1 MARLGH
7 LAHLR
12 MHIILGSKSPRRREL
27 LAGLGIAFDVVDID
41 ADESFPASLQGG
53 DIPLYISRAKA
64 NAYASHLK
72 EDDLLI
78 TADTIVWVDGVQL
91 GKPADAADAERML
104 HLLSGKTHQVFT
116 GVTLTSLR
124 SPQSSFVV
132 ATDVTFR
139 TLSDAEIEYYVSTFS
154 PLDKAGAYGIQE
166 WIGYIGC
173 VGLHGSYYNVMGLPT
188 AVLYQHLQPYLAND
202 HIFLL

>member
-1 MARLGH
+1 MH
-7 LAHLR
+7 L
-12 MHIILGSKSPRRREL
+12 ILGSKSPRRREL
-27 LAGLGIAFDVVDID
+27 LAGLGIAFDVVDIN

-64 NAYASHLK
+64 DAYVPYLK

-78 TADTIVWVDGVQL
+78 TADTIVWVDGIQL
-91 GKPADAADAERML
+91 GKPTDVADAKRML

-116 GVTLTSLR
+116 GVTLTSQ
-124 SPQSSFVV
+124 SAAQSSFVV

-139 TLSDAEIEYYVSTFS
+139 PLTDAEIDYYVSTYS

-173 VGLHGSYYNVMGLPT
+173 TGLHGSYYNVMGLPT
-188 AVLYQHLQPYLAND
+188 AVLYQHLQPYLTDNSPLS
-202 HIFLL
+202 HIAH

>member
-1 MARLGH
+1 MH
-7 LAHLR
+7 L
-12 MHIILGSKSPRRREL
+12 ILGSKSPRRREL
-27 LAGLGIAFDVVDID
+27 LAGLGIAFDVVDIN

-64 NAYASHLK
+64 DAYVPYLK

-78 TADTIVWVDGVQL
+78 TADTIVWVDGIQL
-91 GKPADAADAERML
+91 GKPVDAADAKRML

-116 GVTLTSLR
+116 GVTLTSQ
-124 SPQSSFVV
+124 SAAQSSFVV

-139 TLSDAEIEYYVSTFS
+139 PLTDAEIDYYVSTYS

-173 VGLHGSYYNVMGLPT
+173 TGLHGSYYNVMGLPT
-188 AVLYQHLQPYLAND
+188 AVLYQHLQPYLTDNSPLS
-202 HIFLL
+202 HIAH

>member
-1 MARLGH
+1 MH
-7 LAHLR
+7 L
-12 MHIILGSKSPRRREL
+12 ILGSKSPRRREL

-64 NAYASHLK
+64 DAYVPYLK

-78 TADTIVWVDGVQL
+78 TADTIVWVDGIQL
-91 GKPADAADAERML
+91 GKPTDVADAKRML

-116 GVTLTSLR
+116 GVTLTSQ
-124 SPQSSFVV
+124 SAAQSSFVV

-139 TLSDAEIEYYVSTFS
+139 PLTNAEIDYYVSTYS

-173 VGLHGSYYNVMGLPT
+173 TGLHGSYYNVMGLPT
-188 AVLYQHLQPYLAND
+188 AVLYQHLLPYLTS
-202 HIFLL
+202 HSHLS

>member
-1 MARLGH
+1 MH
-7 LAHLR
+7 L
-12 MHIILGSKSPRRREL
+12 ILGSKSPRRREL

-64 NAYASHLK
+64 DAYVPYLK

-78 TADTIVWVDGVQL
+78 TADTIVWVDGIQL
-91 GKPADAADAERML
+91 GKPTDVADAKRML

-116 GVTLTSLR
+116 GVTLTSQ
-124 SPQSSFVV
+124 SAAQSSFVV

-139 TLSDAEIEYYVSTFS
+139 PLTDAEIDYYVSTYS

-173 VGLHGSYYNVMGLPT
+173 TGLHGSYYNVMGLPT
-188 AVLYQHLQPYLAND
+188 AVLYQHLQPYLTDNSPLS
-202 HIFLL
+202 HIAH

>member
-1 MARLGH
+1 MH
-7 LAHLR
+7 L
-12 MHIILGSKSPRRREL
+12 ILGSKSPRRREL

-64 NAYASHLK
+64 DAYVPYLK

-78 TADTIVWVDGVQL
+78 TADTIVWVDGIQL
-91 GKPADAADAERML
+91 GKPTDVADAKRML

-116 GVTLTSLR
+116 GVTLTSQ
-124 SPQSSFVV
+124 SAAQSSFVV

-139 TLSDAEIEYYVSTFS
+139 PLTNAEIDYYVSTYS

-173 VGLHGSYYNVMGLPT
+173 TGLHGSYYNVMGLPT
-188 AVLYQHLQPYLAND
+188 AVLYQHLQPYLTDNSPLS
-202 HIFLL
+202 HIAH